1 MEFHKGWS
9 RLNKQLQL
17 LDKLPP
23 DNRDILKKFA
33 EYLISEG
40 ISPLRILRY
49 VQIMRIISQW
59 VETRLKSGKDEIIK
73 VLGIVEKK
81 NYKTGTKNEFRK
93 AMKKFF

>member
-23 DNRDILKKFA
+23 ENKEILKKFS

-40 ISPLRILRY
+40 ISPL
-49 VQIMRIISQW
+49 
-59 VETRLKSGKDEIIK
+59 
-73 VLGIVEKK
+73 
-81 NYKTGTKNEFRK
+81 
-93 AMKKFF
+93 KF